1 MHLSGKLHSAMSP
14 GVPVTKSLWRRA
26 AAKEFG
32 RNWWKVH
39 PVIKKA
45 RMEWAIQVTSR
56 AERVERGSG
65 LAAAQELERWS
76 TLQRPECKGRSG
88 SHEDFGKVHVWEAS
102 GKKYTV

>member
-39 PVIKKA
+39 PVIKRA
-45 RMEWAIQVTSR
+45 RMEWAMHHTSR
-56 AERVERGSG
+56 MLQEMRGSG
-65 LAAAQELERWS
+65 SAAAQALEC
-76 TLQRPECKGRSG
+76 EGRSG